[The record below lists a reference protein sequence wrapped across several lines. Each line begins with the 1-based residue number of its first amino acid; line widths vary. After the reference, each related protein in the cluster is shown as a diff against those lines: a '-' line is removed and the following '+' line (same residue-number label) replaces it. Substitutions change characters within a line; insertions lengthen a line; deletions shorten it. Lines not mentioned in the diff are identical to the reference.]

1 LFCFLSKISLQLLDP
16 DTHNLDEA
24 IATVLSAMD
33 QGFSVEKIML
43 DVSPS
48 VSSTSIM
55 VTERKCQGSDTLQLR
70 KKTIR
75 REYLDI

>member
-1 LFCFLSKISLQLLDP
+1 MLDP
-16 DTHNLDEA
+16 DTYNLDEA
-24 IATVLSAMD
+24 IATVLSALD

>member
-1 LFCFLSKISLQLLDP
+1 LLDP
-16 DTHNLDEA
+16 DTNNLDEA
-24 IATVLSAMD
+24 IATVLSALD

-48 VSSTSIM
+48 VSSTSLM

>member
-1 LFCFLSKISLQLLDP
+1 MLLDP
-16 DTHNLDEA
+16 DTYNLDEA
-24 IATVLSAMD
+24 IATVLSPLD